1 LSDRRTS
8 FERATA
14 GYDEAFEQQL
24 AYAITVAIAETSR
37 VTDVNAICIR
47 SGETIAA
54 LVTTLASVLAMS
66 PSAVRSPTQIR
77 KTLDELG
84 KRLRRRLAAAE
95 ADPVM
100 REFMRSTFNGTDTEG
115 SA

>member
-1 LSDRRTS
+1 LSGRRTS

-47 SGETIAA
+47 TGETIAA

-77 KTLDELG
+77 KTLDEQ
-84 KRLRRRLAAAE
+84 RLRRRLAAAE
-95 ADPVM
+95 ADPVLQ
-100 REFMRSTFNGTDTEG
+100 EFMRRAFNATDDAG
-115 SA
+115 HA